1 MSVVRRRAIGVSVD
15 TNVAAPSESSWRT
28 MLRLRWAF
36 LDDQTPFI
44 ALAIASLNASIK
56 ALSFAASGSL
66 SAFAA

>member
-1 MSVVRRRAIGVSVD
+1 
-15 TNVAAPSESSWRT
+15 